1 MTTRSRRQFLRQLG
15 ATALAGVGI
24 ALVPGSSQAKA
35 LAAVCC
41 PDSSC
46 PSCNPPQKKYRCQG
60 CGCNYCA
67 CINQSG
73 CFQSGC
79 C

>member
-24 ALVPGSSQAKA
+24 ALVPGSSQAET

-46 PSCNPPQKKYRCQG
+46 PSCNPPQKKYRC
-60 CGCNYCA
+60 
-67 CINQSG
+67 
-73 CFQSGC
+73 
-79 C
+79 